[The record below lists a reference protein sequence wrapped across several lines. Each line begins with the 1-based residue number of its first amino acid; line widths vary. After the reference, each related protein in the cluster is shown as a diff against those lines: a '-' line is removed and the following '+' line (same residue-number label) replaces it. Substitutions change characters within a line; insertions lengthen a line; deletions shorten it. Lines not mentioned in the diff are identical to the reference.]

1 MRHRLRVS
9 ALAATLIVCGTLAAG
24 VSSLRAYP
32 ERPINLVV
40 PWGVGGGGDRVGR
53 VIAGLLASKLG
64 VSVPV
69 INITGAPGQVGLNK
83 VLNDPADGY
92 NIIEITSD
100 TYILFARPNARFK
113 VSDFAPIAIVD
124 QQLSGFFLRYDSPW
138 KTWNDVLAAA
148 KTKSVKVAGSGIG
161 TQSDVTVN
169 YLNRDMG
176 LNFVS
181 IPFPD
186 PGLRWSAVLGD
197 HAELLYAQFGD
208 LDAYLASKKLR
219 PILSFADK
227 RIDGFPD
234 IPASKELG
242 YRIDITH
249 FRSIAV
255 KAGTQPAVYDALL
268 GATNAIS
275 DTPEYKKMLEAQ
287 TALPDSYI
295 PGPKAQ
301 DYVEAWVSAVR
312 SLISTAAR

>member
-1 MRHRLRVS
+1 MRHRLRVR
-9 ALAATLIVCGTLAAG
+9 ALAAALVFCCTLAAG
-24 VSSLRAYP
+24 VNSLHAYP
-32 ERPINLVV
+32 DRPINLVV

-69 INITGAPGQVGLNK
+69 INITGASGQVGLNK
-83 VLNDPADGY
+83 VLSEPADGY

-100 TYILFARPNARFK
+100 TYILFARPNSRFK
-113 VSDFAPIAIVD
+113 VADFAPIAIVD

-148 KTKSVKVAGSGIG
+148 KTKSVRVAGSGIG

-197 HAELLYAQFGD
+197 HADLTYAQFGD
-208 LDAYLASKKLR
+208 LDAFLASKQLR
-219 PILSFADK
+219 PILAFADK
-227 RIDGFPD
+227 RVDSFPD

-242 YRIDITH
+242 YRINITH

-255 KAGTQPAVYDALL
+255 KAGTPSAIFNMLV

-275 DTPEYKKMLEAQ
+275 DAPEYKKMLEAQ

-295 PGPKAQ
+295 SAPKAQ

-312 SLISTAAR
+312 SLTSTAAQ

>member
-1 MRHRLRVS
+1 MRHRLRVR
-9 ALAATLIVCGTLAAG
+9 ALTATLVFCGTLAAG
-24 VSSLRAYP
+24 VSSLHANP
-32 ERPINLVV
+32 DRPINLVV

-69 INITGAPGQVGLNK
+69 INITGASGQVGLNK
-83 VLNDPADGY
+83 VLSEPADGC
-92 NIIEITSD
+92 NIIEITSG
-100 TYILFARPNARFK
+100 TYILFARPNTRFK
-113 VSDFAPIAIVD
+113 VADFASIAVVD
-124 QQLSGFFLRYDSPW
+124 QQLSGFFLRYDNPW

-148 KTKSVKVAGSGIG
+148 KTKSVRVAGSGIG

-197 HAELLYAQFGD
+197 HADLTYAQFGD
-208 LDAYLASKKLR
+208 LDAFLASKQLR
-219 PILSFADK
+219 PILAFADK
-227 RIDGFPD
+227 RVDGFPD

-255 KAGTQPAVYDALL
+255 KASTPAAIFNMLV

-275 DTPEYKKMLEAQ
+275 DAPEYKKMLEAQ

-295 PGPKAQ
+295 SAPKAQ

-312 SLISTAAR
+312 SLTSTAAQ